1 MKHFTFILI
10 FIALILVLSLAVF
23 YLSKRTAFVFDIK
36 PTWFY
41 VGYAVLLLA
50 AYGVMAGAMHWQT
63 SGWFAHLVII
73 SNQIVLGIL
82 LYLLLCGLVVD
93 LVQLFAH
100 FSPKVF
106 GIVVASLTILVSGYM
121 MWNAASP
128 RLKTV
133 KIAIPKLEKPYR
145 IVQLSDMHLGQFRG
159 KDFLQ
164 NIVNEINEIDNV
176 DAVMIT
182 GDMFDSYYNYSE
194 ETLTPLKQI
203 KVPIYFV
210 NGNHDIYIDD
220 VGIKEK
226 LRKMSVHVLEN
237 EVANCKGLQI
247 IGLNYMRPNDT
258 STDMMHVPM
267 GKETMASVLPTLPID
282 STLPTILLHHN
293 PLGAELLAPH
303 GIDLYLSGHTHAG
316 QLFPLTLINGSIFEY
331 NKGLHQVQNAHIYV
345 SAGLGTFG
353 MPMRLGTHSEIT
365 IIELVRG

>member
-82 LYLLLCGLVVD
+82 LYLLCGLVVD

-133 KIAIPKLEKPYR
+133 
-145 IVQLSDMHLGQFRG
+145 
-159 KDFLQ
+159 
-164 NIVNEINEIDNV
+164 
-176 DAVMIT
+176 
-182 GDMFDSYYNYSE
+182 
-194 ETLTPLKQI
+194 
-203 KVPIYFV
+203 
-210 NGNHDIYIDD
+210 
-220 VGIKEK
+220 
-226 LRKMSVHVLEN
+226 
-237 EVANCKGLQI
+237 
-247 IGLNYMRPNDT
+247 
-258 STDMMHVPM
+258 
-267 GKETMASVLPTLPID
+267 
-282 STLPTILLHHN
+282 
-293 PLGAELLAPH
+293 
-303 GIDLYLSGHTHAG
+303 
-316 QLFPLTLINGSIFEY
+316 
-331 NKGLHQVQNAHIYV
+331 
-345 SAGLGTFG
+345 
-353 MPMRLGTHSEIT
+353 
-365 IIELVRG
+365 